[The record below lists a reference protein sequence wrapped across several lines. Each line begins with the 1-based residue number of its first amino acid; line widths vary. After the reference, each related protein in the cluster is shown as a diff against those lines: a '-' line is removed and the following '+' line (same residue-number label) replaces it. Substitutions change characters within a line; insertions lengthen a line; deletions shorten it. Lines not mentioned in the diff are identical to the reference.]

1 MLEFAALRLLVIQSE
16 VPQLVIER
24 LPSEAP
30 VTGFVGANFILAL
43 LAGVVMVLGFQLLFT
58 NLAIAVITAP
68 GSDSSDS
75 DSGDSDSESLG
86 STIRGIETRVGFGL
100 LVSVSIALFAA
111 SFLAV
116 KLSLVTDSLLG
127 AVTGIVIWAIF
138 FTLLTWLGSNT
149 LGSLLGSV
157 ISTATSGVQGLLGT
171 ATAAV
176 GANVAKNQAVST
188 AEDITAAVRRE
199 LTAGIDPTSI
209 QKTIQG
215 SLSNV
220 KLPEF
225 NLDEIQ
231 GQFEKILKGVDL
243 SAIADSDALK
253 NVNRDTLTELVS
265 SRTDFSKQ
273 DVEKITDQ
281 LEAAWK
287 RVTAGKNAQPD
298 LQGEF
303 VNLLKSANPEDL
315 NSEELSG
322 KLQQLVKSSVL
333 PSVGGKDL
341 AGQALRFEA
350 TALLGKVL
358 QNADL
363 SDLEVGKVSGQL
375 QVLKD
380 KVLSSVKESGNGQ
393 SNGGSN
399 GQSETGKAASPKPFS
414 VIQADLENYL
424 LFSPPWE
431 LSRELVK
438 QEFQEVI
445 YDAAAD
451 PKLLRQEIEL
461 LSYDYFADVLS
472 LRNDFTPEGVKEL
485 AQFLEEIRADVFG
498 KVQIAEAQERS
509 QDVRNRVE
517 NYLRSTG
524 KNELNPDA
532 IEREFKVLLEDPE
545 AGLEALGD
553 RLGQFDRSTLEQLLN
568 QRQDVSSEESGEILN
583 RLEGVRDR
591 VLTEARELQERVQN
605 EASEL
610 RQRVES
616 YLRNTSKEELN
627 PEGIERDL
635 KTLLDDPKAGVS
647 VIRTRL
653 SQFDRDTLVQLLS
666 QRDDLS
672 EEQVNEVLNKAE
684 SVRDNLLQAPQKL
697 ADKAKEQ
704 YEQTTQSL
712 SQYLRETN
720 LEELDPEGI
729 QRDLRT
735 LLDDPKAGAAA
746 FQERLSQVDRET
758 LVKLLSQRG
767 DLSEEQVNQTID
779 RLESAIQS
787 LIKAPRRL
795 ASRVQKKAVDF
806 ESNLE
811 RYLSNT
817 QKEELNPEGIKRDLQ
832 LLLQNPQ
839 AGLSQLGDRASQFDR
854 ETFVSLLSQ
863 REDISEEEAN
873 RIADQVQSS
882 YGSIIE
888 QYQQVQQAVKSTLDK
903 GFGSIRDY
911 LNSLERSELNYD
923 GIKQDFATLFDD
935 PQLGLEV
942 LGDRL
947 SQFDRGTLVALLSS
961 REDISEADANRIIEQ
976 VESVRDSVAHR
987 IERIQQETQKRLS
1000 AIQNQTKQQVRE
1012 TRKIASGAAWW
1023 VFSTA
1028 FTSLAAAAIAGVL
1041 AVGGFRDF

>member
-1 MLEFAALRLLVIQSE
+1 MFEFAATRFLVIQSE
-16 VPQLVIER
+16 IPQLVIER
-24 LPSEAP
+24 LPNEAP
-30 VTGFVGANFILAL
+30 VVGLVGANFILAL
-43 LAGVVMVLGFQLLFT
+43 LAGVVMALGFQLLFT

-68 GSDSSDS
+68 GSDSSD
-75 DSGDSDSESLG
+75 DDSESLG

-157 ISTATSGVQGLLGT
+157 ISTATSGVRGLLGT

-199 LTAGIDPTSI
+199 LTAGIDPASI

-220 KLPEF
+220 KLPEL

-273 DVEKITDQ
+273 DVEKVTDQ

-298 LQGEF
+298 LQGELI
-303 VNLLKSANPEDL
+303 NLLKSANPEDL
-315 NSEELSG
+315 NSEELGG

-341 AGQALRFEA
+341 TGQALRFGA

-375 QVLKD
+375 QALKD

-393 SNGGSN
+393 ANGGSNGGSN
-399 GQSETGKAASPKPFS
+399 GQSKSVKSASSKPFS

-431 LSRELVK
+431 LSQELVK

-461 LSYDYFADVLS
+461 LNYDYFADVLS

-498 KVQIAEAQERS
+498 KVQIAEAQGRS
-509 QDVRNRVE
+509 QDVRSRVE

-647 VIRTRL
+647 AIRTRL

-697 ADKAKEQ
+697 VGKAKEQ

-767 DLSEEQVNQTID
+767 DLTEEQVNQTID

-873 RIADQVQSS
+873 RIADQVQSAYS
-882 YGSIIE
+882 SIVE
-888 QYQQVQQAVKSTLDK
+888 RYQQVQQAVKSTLDK
-903 GFGSIRDY
+903 GFGSIRNY

-935 PQLGLEV
+935 PQLGLEA

-947 SQFDRGTLVALLSS
+947 NQFDRGTLVALLSS